1 MQEPTAIGSVHVHA
15 RPGTVYRLLTDLSQ
29 WRAFVAECRVT
40 PGRFTVRVG
49 ERFRG
54 TNRRG
59 PLVWRTTATVTQATP
74 DRFFAFRVTLFGRP
88 VSDWRYDIVPTD
100 RGCRVTE
107 STRDHRGPLLRAVSL
122 PATGVLDRAA
132 LNRRNIQRTL
142 TRLKALAEAAE
153 AAGDASSTSGDKDGG
168 SRREGSPQ
176 GDLGIEEV
184 LRKRYAR
191 RFER

>member
-40 PGRFTVRVG
+40 PVGFMARVGGRFH
-49 ERFRG
+49 G

-74 DRFFAFRVTLFGRP
+74 ERCFAFRVTLFGRP

-100 RGCRVTE
+100 CGCRVTE
-107 STRDHRGPLLRAVSL
+107 STRDQRGPLLRVVSV

-132 LNRRNIQRTL
+132 RNRRNIQRTL
-142 TRLKALAEAAE
+142 TRLKALAEASE
-153 AAGDASSTSGDKDGG
+153 GGNGPEEGDGDPP
-168 SRREGSPQ
+168 RREGGAGSSGVQ
-176 GDLGIEEV
+176 G
-184 LRKRYAR
+184 RSR
-191 RFER
+191 

>member
-1 MQEPTAIGSVHVHA
+1 MQEPTAIASVHVHA

-40 PGRFTVRVG
+40 PGPFTARVG

-59 PLVWRTTATVTQATP
+59 PMVWRTTATVTQATP
-74 DRFFAFRVTLFGRP
+74 DRCFAFRVTLFGMP
-88 VSDWRYDIVPTD
+88 VSYWRYDIVPTD

-107 STRDHRGPLLRAVSL
+107 STRDHRRTLMRVVSI
-122 PATGVLDRAA
+122 PATGVVDRAA
-132 LNRRNIQRTL
+132 HNRRNIQRTL

-153 AAGDASSTSGDKDGG
+153 GGTSAGQGEGGPAGAEGTAGVAEADGN
-168 SRREGSPQ
+168 RR
-176 GDLGIEEV
+176 
-184 LRKRYAR
+184 
-191 RFER
+191 